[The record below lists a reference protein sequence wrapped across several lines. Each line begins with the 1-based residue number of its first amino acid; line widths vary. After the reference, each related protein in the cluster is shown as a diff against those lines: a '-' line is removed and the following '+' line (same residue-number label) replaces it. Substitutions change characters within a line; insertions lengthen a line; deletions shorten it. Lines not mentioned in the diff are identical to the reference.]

1 MPAQTLVQE
10 MESRVR
16 HILAAH
22 NIEPGPARA
31 IRNAAAELTLFYDI
45 LSNGIMASK
54 SDSWGDKDEVILNGV
69 KSLALE
75 RIGQSFRHVAKLED
89 DKLEIFAFGV
99 ALTQSPEHPITIA
112 IVSEDG
118 IREWEF

>member
-1 MPAQTLVQE
+1 MPAKTLVQE

-16 HILAAH
+16 EILAAH

-31 IRNAAAELTLFYDI
+31 IRNAAAELTLFYEI
-45 LSNGIMASK
+45 LSSGLLASK
-54 SDSWGDKDEVILNGV
+54 CDTWDDKDEVILQGIR
-69 KSLALE
+69 SLALD

-89 DKLEIFAFGV
+89 DKLEMFAFGV

-112 IVSEDG
+112 IASDDG